1 MSLSRRSLVQQ
12 GWDPPVGAIA
22 RAPVATLQTQNAAPR
37 ALAAQ
42 RLMYTAELLCGVYH
56 TAAVLFPHDSS
67 AATVIRVLQRP
78 DAYLAN
84 MPSRLLGRVAFRN
97 KMLGRYGAVVTIP
110 YKQGRSSVE
119 SMAGVIKAAVE
130 GKTRLPLDSF
140 CR

>member
-1 MSLSRRSLVQQ
+1 MQIPFRFRTGTIFLEF
-12 GWDPPVGAIA
+12 
-22 RAPVATLQTQNAAPR
+22 NFYR

-84 MPSRLLGRVAFRN
+84 MPSRSFVAHLSRC
-97 KMLGRYGAVVTIP
+97 
-110 YKQGRSSVE
+110 SVF
-119 SMAGVIKAAVE
+119 
-130 GKTRLPLDSF
+130 LP
-140 CR
+140 CAC